1 MQLFKRLCV
10 EAIFSLN
17 KSFSQTLFYRLQDL
31 KVLNK
36 LRMYIEKTEIS
47 ITNQLTTEE
56 THNDYFLAYLS
67 RQLSILGR
75 REVHNGRAH
84 FGIFGDGKEI
94 VQLAMAKTFQK
105 GDWRSGYYRDQ
116 TFMLALGLLQP
127 EEFFAM
133 IYGETDD
140 AMNPSTGG
148 RNFNNHFTT
157 SNLDENGEI
166 KNLAEKYN
174 SAADISS
181 TGGQMPRL
189 LGLAQA
195 SKIVRKNPEIKKHL
209 NNNITGN
216 EVAFGTIGDAST
228 SEGLFFETINA
239 AGVMQAPMAVTV
251 YDDGYGISVP
261 VDLQTTKAS
270 ISEALKGFS
279 KEKNT
284 NGIEIYTCKG
294 WDYPELVKTF
304 REGIAKCRKEQI
316 PVLFHIQELT
326 QPQGHSTSG
335 SHERYKSTER
345 LDWENEFDGLTQFK
359 KWLLETG
366 KADMETLTQIENKAE
381 KRAKEARK
389 NAWKN
394 YSGGFETEVKH
405 LENILEKI
413 KRTTKGELDKIN
425 ELKEIK
431 QRIFPTR
438 RKYLSFA
445 KRLYFSIHP
454 KTNLEKEKQELN
466 KWISGFEQKSR
477 NFYSKQLYREGKDS
491 ALKVKPI
498 PARYNTESIEIN
510 GSEILSRNFDV
521 LFTKYPNLVTFGQ
534 DTGKLGDVNQ
544 GMKGMQEKYGAH
556 RVSDAGIREAT
567 IIGQGIGMA
576 LRGFRP
582 IAEIQYLDY
591 LIYAHS
597 TLSDD
602 LASMQYRTKGKQMA
616 PVIVRTRGHQLQGMW
631 HAGSPMQMILG
642 SLRGMHLCV
651 PRNMT
656 QAAGF
661 YNTLLEASEPALVI
675 EPLKGYNVKEKLPEN
690 MGEFKIP
697 LGVPEVVREGSD
709 ITFVTYAWN
718 VHHAVKAARLLENY
732 GISAEVIDVRTLLPF
747 DVNHVILES
756 VKKTNKVLFIDEDVP
771 GGATAFMMQK
781 VLEEQKAFDYL
792 DASPRTLPARE
803 HRPAYGIDGEYFSKP
818 NVEHIFETVWEMM
831 RETDVK
837 QYPELKFL

>member
-1 MQLFKRLCV
+1 
-10 EAIFSLN
+10 
-17 KSFSQTLFYRLQDL
+17 
-31 KVLNK
+31 
-36 LRMYIEKTEIS
+36 MYFEKPEITTQNHLS
-47 ITNQLTTEE
+47 TEE
-56 THNDYFLAYLS
+56 ALNDYYLAYLS

-94 VQLAMAKTFQK
+94 PQLAMAKTFRK

-140 AMNPSTGG
+140 ELNPSTGG

-166 KNLAEKYN
+166 KNLTERYN

-195 SKIVRKNPEIKKHL
+195 SKIVRENPEVKEHL

-216 EVAFGTIGDAST
+216 EVAYGTIGDAST

-239 AGVMQAPMAVTV
+239 AGVMQVPMAVAV

-261 VDLQTTKAS
+261 VELQTTKGS
-270 ISEALKGFS
+270 ISEALKGFQ

-294 WDYPELVKTF
+294 WDYPSLVKTF
-304 REGIAKCRKEQI
+304 KEGISKCRKTQT
-316 PVLFHIQELT
+316 PVLFHIRELT

-335 SHERYKSTER
+335 SQERYKSKKR
-345 LDWENEFDGLTQFK
+345 LDWEKEYDGLNQFK

-366 KADMETLTQIENKAE
+366 RADMETLTQIENKAV
-381 KRAKEARK
+381 KRAKEARQ

-394 YSGGFETEVKH
+394 FAGSFESEV
-405 LENILEKI
+405 
-413 KRTTKGELDKIN
+413 GELKKIIDIIKSNSNGKFDKTN
-425 ELKEIK
+425 ELEEIK

-445 KRLYFSIHP
+445 KRLYFSLH
-454 KTNLEKEKQELN
+454 TTSDFRKEKQELN
-466 KWISGFEQKSR
+466 NWISAFEQKSR
-477 NFYSKQLYREGKDS
+477 EFYNKQLYRDGKDS
-491 ALKVKPI
+491 ALKVKPE

-521 LFTKYPNLVTFGQ
+521 LFSKYPNLVTFGQ

-602 LASMQYRTKGKQMA
+602 LASLQYRTKGKQIA
-616 PVIVRTRGHQLQGMW
+616 PVIIRTRGHQLQGMW
-631 HAGSPMQMILG
+631 HAGSPMQMLLG

-656 QAAGF
+656 QAAGM
-661 YNTLLEASEPALVI
+661 YNTLMEASEPAVVI

-690 MGEFKIP
+690 IGEFKVP
-697 LGVPEVVREGSD
+697 LGVPEIVREGTD

-718 VHHAVKAARLLENY
+718 IHHAVKAAGLLENY

-747 DVNHVILES
+747 DVYHVILES

-771 GGATAFMMQK
+771 GGATAYMMQK

-792 DASPRTLPARE
+792 DAAPRTLPAKE

-818 NVEHIFETVWEMM
+818 NVEHIIETVWEMM
-831 RETDVK
+831 HETDVK
-837 QYPELKFL
+837 RFPELKND